1 MQKGEDNDMTG
12 FPMGLPADP
21 MMLYSVL
28 NTKLRDEYPN
38 LKKLC
43 EDMHINEED
52 ITQRLSMAGF
62 EYDEE
67 LNQFR

>member
-1 MQKGEDNDMTG
+1 MTG

-28 NTKLRDEYPN
+28 NTKLRDEYSS

-52 ITQRLSMAGF
+52 ITERLRMAGF

>member
-1 MQKGEDNDMTG
+1 MSI

-21 MMLYSVL
+21 MILYSVL

-38 LKKLC
+38 LSQLC

-52 ITQRLSMAGF
+52 IIQRLKMAGF
-62 EYDEE
+62 EYDQE

>member
-1 MQKGEDNDMTG
+1 MSG

-21 MMLYSVL
+21 MMLYSVI
-28 NTKLRDEYPN
+28 NTKLRDEYPD
-38 LKKLC
+38 LGKMC
-43 EDMHINEED
+43 EDIHINAED
-52 ITQRLSMAGF
+52 ITERLGMAGL

>member
-1 MQKGEDNDMTG
+1 MSG
-12 FPMGLPADP
+12 FPMGLPTDP
-21 MMLYSVL
+21 IMLYSVV

-43 EDMHINEED
+43 EDMNINEED
-52 ITQRLSMAGF
+52 IVERLKMADF

>member
-1 MQKGEDNDMTG
+1 MSG

-21 MMLYSVL
+21 MMLYSVI
-28 NTKLRDEYPN
+28 NMKLRDEYSD
-38 LKKLC
+38 LGKLC

-52 ITQRLSMAGF
+52 ITERLRMAGF

>member
-1 MQKGEDNDMTG
+1 MTG

-43 EDMHINEED
+43 EGMHINEED